1 MATYN
6 IPGITTSLIDNSYL
20 ATNVASGRSVLIAG
34 FSKYGTEDL
43 FMFNDVKQVT
53 AKLGLENIKKFGLG
67 IKYVK
72 GALTRTNKVL
82 WKRLVANDATYANVI
97 LTEDYKFG
105 AITTTDKKILTD
117 NNLKINGLDNII
129 KILAKDRGLGYNDLS
144 IVFAPAVNFEK
155 LYANDEGDLDYKF
168 NFLNAS
174 IYENTSKGPVLR
186 ASDILVSL
194 IDRDPE
200 TGVPILNM
208 NTGKELFVDKKFTMN
223 NEFIEI
229 STNEYKLPDLYKY
242 MGLSNLIEEQ
252 GRKVILKDQTTG
264 VNFEFYV
271 NKDEG
276 LSIKATQLE
285 GLEEEILQLIQTDA
299 NGTVVTKKYSITVN
313 DSQINTTAYYGNT
326 EGTLSLNING
336 EKAFYKLFIDE
347 NETLATEV
355 INFMRYDVY
364 NALINNPIKLVN
376 GSDGENV
383 IIDNV
388 LNMQGPGSI
397 EAPNAKQLLLQFFDG
412 DPLIRE
418 VMYPRYDFDYI
429 PDWTND
435 FDVMTSIVNL
445 ADEIGFTIPI
455 TSLGYSNSVEE
466 DATKRSQDYY
476 VNSFNTLIYSGQC
489 NDEHFDEGSG
499 SYITIPHSYMAMLIN
514 LKIDSEYSITEPP
527 ANINKGALLES
538 SVKLSYTIT
547 SAGIETL
554 RNMQVNTIIEETD
567 GTYEID
573 QLSAYKK
580 ASKLSRIN
588 IIKPIHRMRKD
599 IPKLLKDFIQVKA
612 LGSNIS
618 EITNIVSRYMDRYRI
633 SADNLKDGIF
643 QDIKIKVY
651 FIEEENHLVVS
662 ITINPVGTIETISVP
677 IQVQ

>member
-20 ATNVASGRSVLIAG
+20 VQNTASGRCVLIAG
-34 FSKYGTEDL
+34 FSKYGTEDIYE
-43 FMFNDVKQVT
+43 FNDPTQVDV
-53 AKLGLENIKKFGLG
+53 KLGLENIPKFGLG
-67 IKYVK
+67 AKFIK

-82 WKRLVANDATYANVI
+82 WKRLVANDATYANIV
-97 LTEDYKFG
+97 LMEDYNFYST
-105 AITTTDKKILTD
+105 TTTDKDILTD
-117 NNLKINGLDNII
+117 DNLKINNLKNYI

-144 IVFAPAVNFEK
+144 IVFSPAVNFEK
-155 LYANDEGDLDYKF
+155 LYSNDEGDLDYKF

-186 ASDILVSL
+186 VADILVSL
-194 IDRDPE
+194 IDRDPD

-208 NTGKELFVDKKFTMN
+208 NTGKELFIDKKFTMN
-223 NEFIEI
+223 NELIEI
-229 STNEYKLPDLYKY
+229 STNSMKLSELYEN
-242 MGLSNLIEEQ
+242 LSLSHVIAEQ
-252 GRKVILKDQTTG
+252 GRKIILTDQSTG
-264 VNFEFYV
+264 TNFEVYV
-271 NKDEG
+271 NENDA
-276 LSIKATQLE
+276 LSIKATNTVGQP
-285 GLEEEILQLIQTDA
+285 EEILKLIQTDD
-299 NGTVVTKKYSITVN
+299 NGTVITKKYSITIN
-313 DSQINTTAYYGNT
+313 DSQINTAAYYGNT
-326 EGTLSLNING
+326 EGKLVLKING
-336 EKAFYKLFIDE
+336 ENGFYNLYIDE
-347 NETLATEV
+347 NETLTTSV
-355 INFMRYDVY
+355 IHFPRYDIY
-364 NALINNPIKLVN
+364 EALIKNPIQLTN

-388 LNMQGPGSI
+388 LNMRGPGSVK
-397 EAPNAKQLLLQFFDG
+397 APNAKQLLLQFFDQ

-418 VMYPRYDFDYI
+418 VMYPKYDFDYI

-455 TSLGYSNSVEE
+455 TSLGYSKSVDE
-466 DATKRSQDYY
+466 DATKRTQDYY

-489 NDEHFDEGSG
+489 NEEHFDEGSG

-547 SAGIETL
+547 SAGIEKL
-554 RNMQVNTIIEETD
+554 RNMQINTIIEETD

-612 LGSNIS
+612 LGSNIN

-662 ITINPVGTIETISVP
+662 ITINPVGTIETISIP